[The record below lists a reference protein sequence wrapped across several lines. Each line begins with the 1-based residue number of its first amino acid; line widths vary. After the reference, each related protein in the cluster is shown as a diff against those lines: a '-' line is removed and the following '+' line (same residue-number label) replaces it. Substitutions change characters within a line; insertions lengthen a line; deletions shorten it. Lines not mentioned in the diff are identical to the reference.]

1 MIKINKD
8 SQIIKWRHTMK
19 SQHQHS
25 GSISVNNS
33 LKAKLDKLNNNDFSR
48 PKSENQLIFEING
61 HPDYS

>member
-1 MIKINKD
+1 
-8 SQIIKWRHTMK
+8 MK